1 MDGKTAVV
9 IGGASGIGWATA
21 RLLHT
26 RGATVV
32 IADTD
37 GRAARARA
45 GELGN
50 GARAS
55 TADVTDESSVESLFA
70 DVVAS
75 EGAPDTIVECAGVSM
90 PGRITDLALE
100 DWRTTVDV
108 CLTGAFLVMKH
119 AGRVV
124 RDGGS
129 ITTIASLN
137 GRQPA
142 PGMAAYCAAKAGVL
156 MLTEVAAL
164 ELGAR
169 GVRVN
174 AVSPGLVDTPLTAGV
189 ALVPGLRE
197 DYLENTPLGRAG
209 RPEEVAEVVAFLTSD
224 AATWMTGATI
234 DLNGGA
240 HTRRYPDLLAHL
252 AAMASPQ
259 EAVPGATNPGT

>member
-32 IADTD
+32 IADID

-209 RPEEVAEVVAFLTSD
+209 RPEEVAEVVAFLASD

-252 AAMASPQ
+252 AAMASPH